1 MNINQEISEI
11 TINNEV
17 YVKKS
22 SIQQA
27 ESVDTS
33 GMTWC
38 IVRSRDQGVMFG
50 LVDKPLEITS
60 RCVTMYCAR
69 QIWAWNS
76 DFVLVELSEKGPK
89 RPADTQMSCA
99 KTEGFRFTEA
109 CGIYVCSAIATAA
122 LKAVPSTVK

>member
-1 MNINQEISEI
+1 MKQEIIEI
-11 TINNEV
+11 QINGET

-22 SIQQA
+22 TITNAQP
-27 ESVDTS
+27 VDTN

-60 RCVTMYCAR
+60 RAITMLSAR

-76 DFVLVELSEKGPK
+76 EFVLVELSEKGPK
-89 RPADTQMSCA
+89 RSGDMKMSCE
-99 KTEGFRFTEA
+99 KTEPFRFTEA
-109 CGIYVCSAIATAA
+109 CGIYICSKLAIDA
-122 LKAVPSTVK
+122 LRAVPPTVK